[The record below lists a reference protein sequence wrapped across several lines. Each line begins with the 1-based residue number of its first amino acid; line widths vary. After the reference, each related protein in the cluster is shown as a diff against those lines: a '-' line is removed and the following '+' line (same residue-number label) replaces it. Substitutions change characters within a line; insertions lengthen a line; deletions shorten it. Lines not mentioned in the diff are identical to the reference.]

1 MNEDQEKKPKL
12 IIDEDWKS
20 QVEEERARMQEQ
32 KESGESPSTAS
43 EAEAEKENVASE
55 VPLPPASFP
64 WLVTTL
70 ATQSLVALGQIP
82 DPLENRPIVNLE
94 LAQHHIDMIAMLEEK
109 TKGNLA
115 SDEAEMLDSVL
126 HQLRMAFIAVKTHR
140 ASDQNAPK

>member
-1 MNEDQEKKPKL
+1 MNEDQEKKPK
-12 IIDEDWKS
+12 IIVDEDWKS
-20 QVEEERARMQEQ
+20 QVEEERSRMQDQ
-32 KESGESPSTAS
+32 KGAGESPSTAS
-43 EAEAEKENVASE
+43 EAEAETESVASD

-82 DPLENRPIVNLE
+82 DPLEKRPIVNLE

-115 SDEAEMLDSVL
+115 PDEAEMLDSVL
-126 HQLRMAFIAVKTHR
+126 HQLRMAYVAVKTQHP
-140 ASDQNAPK
+140 SDQSK